1 MDLDGREKE
10 AVTALGDAVNTA
22 IEQSTIVSDA
32 MDNLR
37 RMGFEPNLN
46 VKLEIALQELV
57 EKFVEP
63 SRPQFDFTEDDLKTL
78 KRMKIKVDD

>member
-1 MDLDGREKE
+1 MELDGREKE

-22 IEQSTIVSDA
+22 IEQSMIVSEA

-57 EKFVEP
+57 EKFVEHE
-63 SRPQFDFTEDDLKTL
+63 RPDFDLTEEDLKTL
-78 KRMKIKVDD
+78 KRMKIKVDE